1 MDPEEVDRMSRKNLK
16 LNLVA
21 LLTGFAL
28 LLTALGCESGALMGP
43 TPDNSLSAP
52 EGASFSHEH
61 DGLGG

>member
-1 MDPEEVDRMSRKNLK
+1 MSRKNLK

-28 LLTALGCESGALMGP
+28 LLTALGCESGSLMGP

-52 EGASFSHEH
+52 DGASNTVDH
-61 DGLGG
+61 DGVGG